1 MQTINEIMPILQRFM
16 KVISHQFGDN
26 CEVVLHDLTK
36 GIDHSIVAIEN
47 GHVTGRREGGPSTN
61 LGLEVLRGSQKGSD
75 RYGYITHTAN
85 GKILRSSSIYFE
97 NDSGKIIGSFC
108 INLDITD
115 LLKAQGFLKNLTYQ
129 EDNSESK
136 EHFVPDLNDIV
147 EILIHEYLNLN
158 NLCLDKMSKNDK
170 FNLIKF
176 LDEKGAFLVRNS
188 SDKVCEFLDI
198 SKYTLY
204 AYLKDIKKSE

>member
-1 MQTINEIMPILQRFM
+1 MGMLQEEE
-16 KVISHQFGDN
+16 K
-26 CEVVLHDLTK
+26 EDL
-36 GIDHSIVAIEN
+36 
-47 GHVTGRREGGPSTN
+47 
-61 LGLEVLRGSQKGSD
+61 
-75 RYGYITHTAN
+75 AN

>member
-1 MQTINEIMPILQRFM
+1 MEYN
-16 KVISHQFGDN
+16 
-26 CEVVLHDLTK
+26 
-36 GIDHSIVAIEN
+36 
-47 GHVTGRREGGPSTN
+47 
-61 LGLEVLRGSQKGSD
+61 
-75 RYGYITHTAN
+75 
-85 GKILRSSSIYFE
+85 
-97 NDSGKIIGSFC
+97 
-108 INLDITD
+108 
-115 LLKAQGFLKNLTYQ
+115 
-129 EDNSESK
+129 
-136 EHFVPDLNDIV
+136 LNDIV